1 LENGDGGGSGWLG
14 PGSVAKLRRDATPA
28 DLQAWLQAKLQAKLQ
43 AGLQRQ
49 TAPETAASP
58 STTTTCAQCFAQRPP
73 RAHHCKV

>member
-1 LENGDGGGSGWLG
+1 
-14 PGSVAKLRRDATPA
+14 VAKLRRDATPA
-28 DLQAWLQAKLQAKLQ
+28 DLQAWLQAKLQ